1 MRWPKPKRNH
11 CSKSEEILN
20 GKLHILCSELKQE
33 FLIQYQNQ
41 AKQKSPRKIY
51 EIPKNLKKCEEQEK
65 LSKNY
70 MVKTIINDLDPE
82 ININLSNRE
91 ETIKIK

>member
-11 CSKSEEILN
+11 CTKSEEILN
-20 GKLHILCSELKQE
+20 GKLNILCSEQE

-41 AKQKSPRKIY
+41 AKQKSPPKIY
-51 EIPKNLKKCEEQEK
+51 EIPKSLKKCEEQEK